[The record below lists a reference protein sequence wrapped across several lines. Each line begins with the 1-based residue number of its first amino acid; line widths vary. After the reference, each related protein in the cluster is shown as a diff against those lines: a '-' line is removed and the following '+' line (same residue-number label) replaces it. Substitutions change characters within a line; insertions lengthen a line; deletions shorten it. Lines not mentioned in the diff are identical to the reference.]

1 MDMMEKLKAKGLLP
15 ESTPFDPENNPIM
28 KLGRAGLA
36 GVESAAKGE
45 ELYQTVEAMKAQL
58 QPQAPEAPQG
68 EELFRYIMEQKMPK
82 STMALDLWKS
92 MIGRDRAV
100 SALPEKLGGLA
111 TELVADPSNLLPG
124 KLAAGLALP
133 MVAGTV
139 GKVAAKTPLGFYSK
153 LEEVILEKMGKSAT
167 PEQVRA
173 IAKGAKEEE
182 VAVSGLE
189 ELLKGK
195 EKVSQEEVLEQIR
208 SQRPELQE
216 VVKGGAKASLDS
228 TSPYYQI
235 PEVRKIVESE
245 QGAAGIALALAND
258 GDAYRALSKKFPD
271 VMSNENWEEII
282 VQDVLSKAK
291 NKQFQPTK
299 FQQYVE
305 PGGKNYREVLIT
317 LPTEKSAQKQTGRLN
332 ELYEIADRR
341 NLTEAES
348 VEMTALERG
357 EFLPNQQGLFV
368 SKHWDEPNVLAHAR
382 VNERVDEAGN
392 KLFHVEEIQSDWHQK
407 GRASGYRSD
416 EKIAQLQAERNAIEE
431 QINNLRHEG
440 LPSDDEFS
448 RLAKQ
453 RAKDQDIPLMQAR
466 NELRQEIETLN
477 KKAYDELNAKHAA
490 LNEELNKKVRE
501 IESASVGAPDAPFK
515 KSWMELMA
523 KRMVTQAVESG
534 ADRMSWTPGIK
545 QAERYD
551 LSKQVS
557 QIVVPMVQ
565 SSGTRSVRIE
575 AIDGNEFRLMVDS
588 SGVVTGTFGAASS
601 QFNGKKLSEV
611 VGKEVAD
618 KIMAANPEDILTG
631 SDLQVG
637 GEGMKGFYDKML
649 PDFLRKFGKKYGAE
663 VGETT
668 TNGIKVPFLELTPE
682 LKKAV
687 KEKGLPLFQIG
698 AGAALPALIDKM
710 RQDDDGR

>member
-1 MDMMEKLKAKGLLP
+1 MNTMEKLKAKGLLP
-15 ESTPFDPENNPIM
+15 ESTPFDPENNPIL

-45 ELYQTVEAMKAQL
+45 ELYKTVEAMKAQL

-100 SALPEKLGGLA
+100 SALPEKLGGIA

-124 KLAAGLALP
+124 KLAAGLAMP

-195 EKVSQEEVLEQIR
+195 EKVSQEEVLQQIR
-208 SQRPELQE
+208 SQRPQLEE
-216 VVKGGAKASLDS
+216 VIKGSETKQLTFRTVGNRLESGGGEFWIEPNTKSDKYNWTLFQKGFGPLTHATHKENLIAEAQKVANYEAK
-228 TSPYYQI
+228 T
-235 PEVRKIVESE
+235 
-245 QGAAGIALALAND
+245 
-258 GDAYRALSKKFPD
+258 
-271 VMSNENWEEII
+271 
-282 VQDVLSKAK
+282 
-291 NKQFQPTK
+291 TK
-299 FQQYVE
+299 FEKQVE

-332 ELYEIADRR
+332 ELYQIADRR

-357 EFLPNQQGLFV
+357 EFLPNQEGLFV
-368 SKHWDEPNVLAHAR
+368 SQHWDEPNVLAHAR
-382 VNERVDEAGN
+382 VNDRVDEAGN

-407 GRASGYRSD
+407 GRQEGYRS
-416 EKIAQLQAERNAIEE
+416 EKKIAMLRAEKNALEV
-431 QINNLRHEG
+431 QIDNLRHEG